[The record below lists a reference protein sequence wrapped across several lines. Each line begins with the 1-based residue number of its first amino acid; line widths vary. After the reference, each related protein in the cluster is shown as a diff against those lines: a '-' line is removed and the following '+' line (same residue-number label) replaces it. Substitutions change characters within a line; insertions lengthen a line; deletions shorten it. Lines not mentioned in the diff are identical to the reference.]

1 MALKTQGTRLRVAS
15 TSGSPVNITGITAA
29 NPAVVTAVAHGLA
42 TGDVVIIRGIVGMV
56 QLNDRAFV
64 VDNLTANTFSLRGI
78 DSTGFT
84 AYTSGGTVARQTLID
99 VAETSQIA
107 GFDGQATEVDTTHL
121 RSTAKEYV
129 LGLQDFGNV
138 TLSMFTVS
146 DAGQARL
153 RALKAQGNAAAF
165 AVTLS
170 DNSVAAFMAFV
181 RSFTFDVGGPDG
193 TVQSQVQLRVTG
205 EPAWFA

>member
-15 TSGSPVNITGITAA
+15 TSAAPVNITGITAA
-29 NPAVVTAVAHGLA
+29 NPAVVTAATHGLQ

>member
-121 RSTAKEYV
+121 RSTTKEYV

>member
-1 MALKTQGTRLRVAS
+1 MALKTQGTRVRVA
-15 TSGSPVNITGITAA
+15 TANGTPRTITGITAA
-29 NPAVVTAVAHGLA
+29 NPAVVTATGHGYQN
-42 TGDVVIIRGIVGMV
+42 GDIVVITGVVGMV
-56 QLNDRAFV
+56 QVNNRAFV
-64 VDNLTANTFSLRGI
+64 AANVSANTFELRGV
-78 DSTGFT
+78 DGTGFT
-84 AYTSGGTVARQTLID
+84 PYVSGGTATARTMTD
-99 VAETSQIA
+99 VAETSQVA
-107 GFDGQATEVDTTHL
+107 GFDGQASEVDTTHL

-138 TLSMFTVS
+138 TLSLFTAT

-153 RALKAQGNAAAF
+153 RALKASGNADAF
-165 AVTLS
+165 SVTLS
-170 DNSVAAFMAFV
+170 DGSVAAFMASV